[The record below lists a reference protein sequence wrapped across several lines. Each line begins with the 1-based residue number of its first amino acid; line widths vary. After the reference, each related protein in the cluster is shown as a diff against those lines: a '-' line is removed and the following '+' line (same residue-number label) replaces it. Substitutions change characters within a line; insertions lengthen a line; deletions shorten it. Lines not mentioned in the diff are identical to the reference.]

1 MRPGT
6 RWALGGVIVVSVH
19 AAAAVYFHF
28 VNPYESQIFPPCVW
42 HRITGLQC
50 PTCGGTRALYSLL
63 AGDFLRSFAMN
74 PLLLA
79 SYVSGGLVVGQAAFE
94 PATGRQ
100 GRWPIRLALGLVF
113 AAWVYTGILRN
124 LL

>member
-28 VNPYESQIFPPCVW
+28 VNPYESQIFPPCLW

-94 PATGRQ
+94 SATGRQ